1 MTKIATINNSKRL
14 ITFIAAITL
23 LVSTMAPV
31 SVFAASLTSRKLA
44 LSTSAG
50 NTAATWTFTFNGAA
64 ATVLKG
70 VAFQICDAASGA
82 CNTPGSWS
90 NSGATFST
98 LTYNGS
104 NQTGW
109 TLDNATAG
117 GAQFLGIKNNTAS
130 NSSANPVVVTFNTVT
145 NPNTTNA
152 TFYVRINTFSGNDFT
167 TAVDNGVVA
176 ASTSQQINLTA
187 SVDESLTFCTG
198 TSGITTTSCSG
209 ATGSSVAFGTLSA
222 STVRSGTSQIGV
234 GTNAGVGY
242 TVTVNGTS
250 LTCSACSGSPT
261 IAPIASVAAS
271 TTGTEQFGLNLRA
284 NSTPSVGTDPG
295 GSGTASPAAGYNTVN
310 SYQFNTGDTVASKNS
325 SDVFRLFTA
334 SYITNITTATAAGS
348 YTSAL
353 TYIATATF

>member
-1 MTKIATINNSKRL
+1 MTNTPVINVSKRFVAL
-14 ITFIAAITL
+14 VAALTL
-23 LVSTMAPV
+23 LFASLAPV
-31 SVFAASLTSRKLA
+31 SVLAASLTNRKLT

-50 NTAATWTFTFNGAA
+50 NTAATWTFTFNGAS

-70 VAFQICDAASGA
+70 ISFQVCDAASGA

-90 NSGATFST
+90 NSGATFGS

-109 TLDNATAG
+109 TLDNAGAG
-117 GAQFLGIKNNTAS
+117 GAQYLGIKNNSAS
-130 NSSANPVVVTFNTVT
+130 NSSANPIVVTFNTVT

-152 TFYVRINTFSGNDFT
+152 TFYVRINTFSGNDFAT
-167 TAVDNGVVA
+167 GVDNGVVA

-209 ATGSSVAFGTLSA
+209 ATGSTVAFGTLSA
-222 STVRSGTSQIGV
+222 STVKSGTSQIGV

-261 IAPIASVAAS
+261 IAPIASAATS

-284 NSTPSVGTDPG
+284 NTTPTVGSDPD
-295 GSGTASPAAGYNTVN
+295 GSGTATPAAGYNTVDN
-310 SYQFNTGDTVASKNS
+310 FQFNTGDTVASKNS
-325 SDVFRLFTA
+325 SDVFRRFTA
-334 SYITNITTATAAGS
+334 SYIANITTATAAGA
-348 YTSAL
+348 YTSTL